1 MSMSTIAGLIT
12 QSGLLIAALLF
23 AQLSASPAGLLDWLV
38 FWASALSLGIA
49 TLLVLAMAFRA
60 PAGPERQFWGAVFCA
75 FALILAGEVIE
86 NLNYLN
92 GIVRLVDAND
102 ALFIAAKLI
111 IIGLQFSLLRHIFS
125 RHSLAI
131 LSFDIAAA
139 LSAVGAVLWFLL
151 MTSREAGSSVLNPF
165 EQIGMAA
172 FALLDLLIIFNF
184 LTVAMRSDVLDG
196 SLDRLTQLIAFLGLF
211 LLSAG
216 DLRWEVDK
224 LNARPIL
231 ADSASII
238 LAHAAYLLI
247 GLAVLRRNW
256 PRRAPRRPVGGV
268 TALLED
274 IVPFAHVLAAFGLIY
289 LIGWNFFQ
297 PVGRGLFIGLTFTVV
312 ILLLRQS
319 LTFRTQLELRTKL
332 AISAAETRLANW
344 YRLQGSLPLSRPSEA
359 PATRDDRDK
368 ALKSPWLTEADKARF
383 QATLGATRWSAATA
397 FDIGQ
402 AKISQLTDAMDRGW
416 FEPWYQPIHDL
427 ESGEIVSMEVLAR
440 CRHPELGLLTPESF
454 IDEIEEA
461 GLSGDLARALLPKA
475 LDDISH
481 FIASGRVS
489 PDVTLAVNVT
499 ASELQDFHFASDL
512 THLTRQR
519 GLSPDRLTLEL
530 TERIVADG
538 RLLQSAGVQYLRRTG
553 VKLAIDDFGAGYSS
567 LAYLDRFQPDAVK
580 ISQSF
585 VDEIDSRP
593 GLLELVRSIVEMAR
607 RLRISLIVEG
617 VERQEQVDILR
628 DLGCTLIQGFAF
640 SRPMPSE
647 AVSVFL
653 DRTAAQDN

>member
-1 MSMSTIAGLIT
+1 MSMGTIAGLIT
-12 QSGLLIAALLF
+12 QSGLLIAALFF

-49 TLLVLAMAFRA
+49 TLLVFAMALRSSS
-60 PAGPERQFWGAVFCA
+60 GPERQFWGAVFCA
-75 FALILAGEVIE
+75 FALMLAGEAIE
-86 NLNYLN
+86 NVDYLN

-151 MTSREAGSSVLNPF
+151 MTSREAGGASLNPI

-172 FALLDLLIIFNF
+172 YALLDLLIIFNF
-184 LTVAMRSDVLDG
+184 LTIAMRSDVLDG

-231 ADSASII
+231 ADSASIL

-247 GLAVLRRNW
+247 GLAVLRRIW
-256 PRRAPRRPVGGV
+256 PRRAMRRPASRFS
-268 TALLED
+268 ALLED

-297 PVGRGLFIGLTFTVV
+297 PVGRGLFIGLTFAV
-312 ILLLRQS
+312 IMLLLRQS

-344 YRLQGSLPLSRPSEA
+344 YRIQGSHPLGQQ
-359 PATRDDRDK
+359 PAGPTARNERDT
-368 ALKSPWLTEADKARF
+368 ALKSPWLTEEDKARF
-383 QATLGATRWSAATA
+383 QANLGATRWSAATA

-402 AKISQLTDAMDRGW
+402 AKIGQLTDAMDRGW

-440 CRHPELGLLTPESF
+440 CRHPQLGLLTPDSF

-499 ASELQDFHFASDL
+499 AAELQDLHFASDL
-512 THLTRQR
+512 THLTRQH

-553 VKLAIDDFGAGYSS
+553 VKLAIDDFGTGYSS

-628 DLGCTLIQGFAF
+628 ELGCTFVQGFAF

-647 AVSVFL
+647 AISVFL
-653 DRTAAQDN
+653 DRAAAQDN